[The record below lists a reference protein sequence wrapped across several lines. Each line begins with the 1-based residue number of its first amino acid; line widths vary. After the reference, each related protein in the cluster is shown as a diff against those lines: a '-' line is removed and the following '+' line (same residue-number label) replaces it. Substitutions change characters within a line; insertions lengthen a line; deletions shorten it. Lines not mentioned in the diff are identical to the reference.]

1 MKLNKIAAP
10 QPWQAIAQRFCSI
23 SVCRVALFFSVKCGL
38 LVGENLEEKL
48 SDEYQEFVDAVI
60 EVKKSKDENDIQ
72 QMYR

>member
-1 MKLNKIAAP
+1 MEFII
-10 QPWQAIAQRFCSI
+10 PWIMTVPKGTNLLSAY
-23 SVCRVALFFSVKCGL
+23 VFSVKCGL